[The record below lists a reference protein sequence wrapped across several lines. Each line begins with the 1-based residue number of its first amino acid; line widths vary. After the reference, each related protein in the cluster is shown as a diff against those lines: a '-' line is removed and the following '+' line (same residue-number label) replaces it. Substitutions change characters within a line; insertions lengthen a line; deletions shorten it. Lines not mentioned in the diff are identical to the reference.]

1 MGRDAA
7 TIAAAFTQDL
17 MNNTPLRIAQVAPL
31 WTRIPPATYGGIE
44 LLLKLHVDEL
54 VRRGHDV
61 TLFSSGDC
69 VTSGRLHS
77 TVENNL
83 TDRICAGE
91 MFMFE
96 YYATSTMAEVQRHAQ
111 EFDIIHYHLSPAWL
125 PQAAVIPAPGLFTMH
140 TSPHL
145 DDEWVMRRWPGVA
158 VAGISECQMRHASVK
173 LGRKFPIVYNGCD
186 FDAYDPCYEPGE
198 YLVFLGRLSPEK
210 NPLGGVPIAHAAE
223 MPLIIAGQ
231 PQNESERRYFHG
243 EIEPHVDGKDV
254 QWVGP
259 VNHTQKN
266 ELLRHAA
273 ALLFPIQWEE
283 PFGLVMI
290 EAMACGTPVI
300 AHRRGS
306 VAEVVDD
313 GLTGFHAGV
322 IDAMAELVPRA
333 LELDR
338 RAVRERSMQRFGF
351 RRMVDDYLALYR
363 ALLQKTS
370 GSPASK
376 HSL

>member
-1 MGRDAA
+1 VGRDAA
-7 TIAAAFTQDL
+7 TIVAASAQDL
-17 MNNTPLRIAQVAPL
+17 MKNTPLRIAQVAPL
-31 WTRIPPATYGGIE
+31 WTRIPPSTYGGIE
-44 LLLKLHVDEL
+44 LLLKLLVDEL
-54 VRRGHDV
+54 VLRGHDV

-69 VTSGRLHS
+69 VTNGRLHS
-77 TVENNL
+77 TVESNL
-83 TDRICAGE
+83 TERICAGE

-96 YYATSTMAEVQRHAQ
+96 YYASSTMAEVQRLAKD
-111 EFDIIHYHLSPAWL
+111 FDIIHYHLSPAWL
-125 PQAAVIPAPGLFTMH
+125 PHAAMIPTPGLFTVH

-145 DDEWVMRRWPGVA
+145 DDEWVMRRWPDVA
-158 VAGISECQMRHASVK
+158 VAGISECQMHTATVK

-210 NPLGGVPIAHAAE
+210 NPLGAIRIAQAAE

-243 EIEPHVDGKDV
+243 EIEPHIDGKDV
-254 QWVGP
+254 QWIGP

-333 LELDR
+333 LDLDR
-338 RAVRERSMQRFGF
+338 RTVRERAMQRFGF

-363 ALLQKTS
+363 ELLHK
-370 GSPASK
+370 A
-376 HSL
+376 

>member
-1 MGRDAA
+1 MKNA
-7 TIAAAFTQDL
+7 
-17 MNNTPLRIAQVAPL
+17 PLRIAQIAPL

-44 LLLKLHVDEL
+44 LLLKLLVDEL
-54 VRRGHDV
+54 VVRGHDV

-77 TVENNL
+77 TVESNL
-83 TDRICAGE
+83 TDRITAGE
-91 MFMFE
+91 MYMFE
-96 YYATSTMAEVQRHAQ
+96 YYASSTMAEVQKAAGD
-111 EFDIIHYHLSPAWL
+111 FDIIHYHLSSAWL
-125 PQAAVIPAPGLFTMH
+125 PLAATIPTPGLFTMH

-158 VAGISECQMRHASVK
+158 VAGISECQMHGASVK
-173 LGRKFPIVYNGCD
+173 LGREFPIIYNGCD
-186 FDAYDPCYEPGE
+186 FEAYDPCYEPGK
-198 YLVFLGRLSPEK
+198 YLAFLGRLSPEK
-210 NPLGGVPIAHAAE
+210 NPLGAIRIAKSVDMPIV
-223 MPLIIAGQ
+223 LAGQ
-231 PQNESERRYFHG
+231 PQNENERRYFHA
-243 EIEPHVDGKDV
+243 EIEPLLDGKAV
-254 QWVGP
+254 HWIGP

-266 ELLRHAA
+266 ELLRNAA

-313 GLTGFHAGV
+313 GITGFHAGV
-322 IDAMAELVPRA
+322 IDAMSELVPRA

-338 RAVRERSMQRFGF
+338 RMVREHAMQRFGF
-351 RRMVDDYLALYR
+351 RRMVDNYVNLYR
-363 ALLQKTS
+363 ALLGGGDQ
-370 GSPASK
+370 
-376 HSL
+376 